1 MGLQLSVS
9 SIAAKGIRDAAFYE
23 ALAAEGIGWVDVA
36 PTMIDPDWSRL
47 DAAALADFRDFAE
60 AGGLRV
66 GGLQSLFYGVNGANI
81 LGDAAEAAAF
91 AAQMARLA
99 RIAVGLG
106 ATRLVLGSPPNRRRG
121 ELAPAAA
128 EDLFVRRMAPIC
140 DSYRERGLMVCL
152 EANPPAYGCDFATHY
167 GPAAE
172 LVARMDHPAFRL
184 NFDTGCAALGGD
196 DPVDVI
202 RRHAGL
208 FGHVHVS
215 EPQLACVADGGID
228 HFAVGRALR
237 EAGYAGLV
245 CLEMRCL
252 QDSDPSALP
261 RSARLLREAYL
272 GA

>member
-1 MGLQLSVS
+1 MSLQLSVS
-9 SIAAKGIRDAAFYE
+9 CIAARGIRDEVFYQ

-36 PTMIDPDWSRL
+36 PTMIDPDWDRL
-47 DAAALADFRDFAE
+47 DDDVLADFRNFVQAR
-60 AGGLRV
+60 GMRV

-81 LGDAAEAAAF
+81 LGNAAEAAAF
-91 AAQMARLA
+91 ETQMARLA
-99 RIAVGLG
+99 RIAEGLG
-106 ATRLVLGSPPNRRRG
+106 ATRLVLGSPPNRHRG
-121 ELAPAAA
+121 ELATTTA
-128 EDLFVRRMAPIC
+128 EMLFVRRMGPIC
-140 DSYRERGLMVCL
+140 DQYREQGLVVCL

-167 GPAAE
+167 GPAAD
-172 LVARMDHPAFRL
+172 LVARMDHAAFRL

-215 EPQLACVADGGID
+215 EPQLASVADGGID
-228 HFAVGRALR
+228 HFAAGRALR

-252 QDSDPSALP
+252 QDSDASALP

-272 GA
+272 GV